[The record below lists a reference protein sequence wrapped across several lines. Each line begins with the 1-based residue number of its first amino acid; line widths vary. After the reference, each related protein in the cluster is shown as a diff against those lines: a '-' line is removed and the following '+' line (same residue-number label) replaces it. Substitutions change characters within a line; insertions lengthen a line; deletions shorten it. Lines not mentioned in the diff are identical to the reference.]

1 MLAANSIVS
10 PHIYGITH
18 FEDNI
23 QDEWF
28 IVSLLFEISRQI
40 PDLIIRCID
49 GDGEFMLI
57 EAAEYLPNWANPDTC
72 EGCVSFRRPDQKLS
86 TDTIKSSFPLPQLF
100 ILNGDVH
107 LIDCTTING
116 KKPSTITDR
125 LIELRHNSTAHI
137 VTSSIAKCIAAR
149 IVDFPAGIAD
159 NLHCATVYVPVA
171 AAALLRHNSQ
181 LISSAVRAFCHRDQI
196 DLKAC
201 RAMKHFPP
209 ENRVYTRITF
219 TKCLYAML
227 MHQNYVPDR
236 RTGWNLPK
244 TTDPTYKAHL
254 MGVKLASGFEIL
266 AAQAKPTET
275 IETSKCW
282 QSYFESLHKRGY
294 FQGFLENSKDF
305 VRLLLSAKQYYATH
319 VANVPPAQEV
329 GQDILATL
337 KTLDFGGVD
346 DYPNESNLLTDD
358 NDDWMNISPE
368 DLDNMLAK
376 RYGIKTTIGGAAN
389 GNFDPAA
396 AFELTD
402 NIAQFLDKKSDFTGA
417 EIDDGDQES
426 MARPVPPIRVKRATA
441 MAKKLSTDPIS
452 ETDSPTGTQ
461 IDFNPDSFQNH
472 IHEMLN
478 LIIPEDNWES
488 NSDMSDFGEDTDL
501 DRNIDEMSRDDASND
516 DASRTE
522 IEKYM
527 DQMDRELA
535 RTTIGQSFEK
545 AKQTTAKGLPAT
557 KQSQHK
563 SSNDDNF
570 EDIEEFTP
578 VDIDV
583 NTLKNMAHSYQ
594 SQFGG
599 PGPTS
604 SLLGSMGIKLKG
616 MDYVDDFNVPNTQ
629 V

>member
-1 MLAANSIVS
+1 MV
-10 PHIYGITH
+10 
-18 FEDNI
+18 
-23 QDEWF
+23 
-28 IVSLLFEISRQI
+28 
-40 PDLIIRCID
+40 
-49 GDGEFMLI
+49 
-57 EAAEYLPNWANPDTC
+57 
-72 EGCVSFRRPDQKLS
+72 
-86 TDTIKSSFPLPQLF
+86 
-100 ILNGDVH
+100 
-107 LIDCTTING
+107 
-116 KKPSTITDR
+116 DR
-125 LIELRHNSTAHI
+125 LVELRHNSTAHI
-137 VTSSIAKCIAAR
+137 VTSSIAKCIADR
-149 IVDFPAGIAD
+149 IICFPDNIVD

-171 AAALLRHNSQ
+171 AAALLRHNPQ
-181 LISSAVRAFCHRDQI
+181 LMSWAVRAFCHRDQV

-227 MHQNYVPDR
+227 SHQNYLPDR

-244 TTDPTYKAHL
+244 LTEPTYKAHL

-266 AAQAKPTET
+266 AAQDKSTEN
-275 IETSKCW
+275 IENTKCW
-282 QSYFESLHKRGY
+282 QTYVESLEKRGY
-294 FQGFLENSKDF
+294 FQGFLENSKDH
-305 VRLLLSAKQYYATH
+305 VRLLSSAKQYYANAI
-319 VANVPPAQEV
+319 ANVPVA
-329 GQDILATL
+329 QDIGHDILSTL
-337 KTLDFGGVD
+337 KTLDFSVD
-346 DYPNESNLLTDD
+346 DYPMNESNLSKDD
-358 NDDWMNISPE
+358 NDDWMNVSPE

-376 RYGIKTTIGGAAN
+376 RYGIKRTISSGGVAN
-389 GNFDPAA
+389 GNFDASA

-402 NIAQFLDKKSDFTGA
+402 NIAQFLDKKSDFIGA
-417 EIDDGDQES
+417 EPVADDDNGDSQES
-426 MARPVPPIRVKRATA
+426 MRVQPVPPIRAKRATA
-441 MAKKLSTDPIS
+441 KATKLSTDTIS
-452 ETDSPTGTQ
+452 ETDSPIGTQ
-461 IDFNPDSFQNH
+461 IDFNPDLFQNH
-472 IHEMLN
+472 VHEMLN
-478 LIIPEDNWES
+478 LMIPEDNWES

-501 DRNIDEMSRDDASND
+501 ERNMDEMSGDPSNE

-545 AKQTTAKGLPAT
+545 AKPTKGST
-557 KQSQHK
+557 GSKQSQYK
-563 SSNDDNF
+563 PYDDSLD
-570 EDIEEFTP
+570 DIDEFTP

-599 PGPTS
+599 PGPAS